1 MYGLIDDDAAALQ
14 SEDDEFYG
22 NDELEHLA
30 TESST
35 EITSDDEEVQ
45 ETEPLDAAE
54 VQCRV
59 SRACQR
65 TSSNTDDPST
75 MLA

>member
-1 MYGLIDDDAAALQ
+1 MNSRSERHVYGLIDDDAAALQ

-35 EITSDDEEVQ
+35 
-45 ETEPLDAAE
+45 
-54 VQCRV
+54 
-59 SRACQR
+59 
-65 TSSNTDDPST
+65 
-75 MLA
+75 